1 MQTNLENEFLSIS
14 SDHNHVAN
22 PDMLEIKSLKE
33 KMKERILTETTSI
46 TKIYDEE
53 VAKACLSEEG
63 AATLPTI
70 IEYRKYF

>member
-63 AATLPTI
+63 AAALPTI